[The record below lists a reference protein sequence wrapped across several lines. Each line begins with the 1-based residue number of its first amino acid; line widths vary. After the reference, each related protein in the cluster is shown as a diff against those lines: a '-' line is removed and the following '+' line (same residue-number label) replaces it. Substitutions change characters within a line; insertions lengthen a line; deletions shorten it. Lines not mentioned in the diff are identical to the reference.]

1 MSDEVIEVYGL
12 EDEELEALPLFP
24 LPSVVLLPGA
34 AMGLHLFEPRYR
46 EMARDALGPDGN
58 RSLAICSFA
67 PGWESDYEGRPPLRR
82 VAGAGRIV
90 SHREN
95 PDGTYDIVVVGVGRV
110 SLEELPDDGR
120 LYRRARATPI
130 EEVVDDRAV
139 ESARQALYVLLRGLG
154 VEVPDVLGGPDEEA
168 PVLADRLAETIV
180 TSTSEKQTLLELP
193 DVAARLRFIADA
205 AARQAL
211 GARAV
216 SRTLN

>member
-34 AMGLHLFEPRYR
+34 AVGLHLFEPRYR
-46 EMARDALGPDGN
+46 ELAKDALGPDGN
-58 RSLAICSFA
+58 RSLAICSLA
-67 PGWESDYEGRPPLRR
+67 PGWEADYDGRPPLRR
-82 VAGAGRIV
+82 IAGAGRIV
-90 SHREN
+90 SHRAN

-110 SLEELPDDGR
+110 ALSELPADGR

-130 EEVVDDRAV
+130 EEIVDERAV
-139 ESARQALYVLLRGLG
+139 ESARQALYTLLRGLG

-180 TSTSEKQTLLELP
+180 ASTSEKQTLLELP

-211 GARAV
+211 GTRAV